1 MSLLFPSFSSSSSFS
16 VLRQGCGLAAT
27 AAAIGSR
34 RSLSTVPKGRVPVML
49 TTPPRR
55 LLCTTRNDHDI
66 NDRLSLLENR
76 VKVLE
81 DNQAATAAA
90 GGGAKPKGLYGYMQK
105 YGLPF
110 VFWYGL
116 LYVGGGI
123 AWFLIFEYDYVSYDY
138 VHNKLSSLGLEKYIR
153 DIDPTLGKLGIAIA
167 VNEISEVIRL
177 PFALA
182 TIAPLV
188 KWVKRIRRV

>member
-1 MSLLFPSFSSSSSFS
+1 MI
-16 VLRQGCGLAAT
+16 A
-27 AAAIGSR
+27 
-34 RSLSTVPKGRVPVML
+34 
-49 TTPPRR
+49 TPPSR
-55 LLCTTRNDHDI
+55 LLCSTRNDDDI

-81 DNQAATAAA
+81 DNQAAAAA
-90 GGGAKPKGLYGYMQK
+90 GAAAAGAAKPKGLYGYMQT